1 MWVKF
6 ATLSTFREPAPAPP
20 FPLSVDLNQRPMA
33 EVAFIVCDPHLPL
46 GTDLQLSALII
57 MFSLF
62 FNPWFDSM
70 YNLSYLL
77 SPNYKVENSS
87 YAKRKK
93 SLIDQ
98 CQSN

>member
-1 MWVKF
+1 
-6 ATLSTFREPAPAPP
+6 
-20 FPLSVDLNQRPMA
+20 MA

-46 GTDLQLSALII
+46 GADPQLSALII
-57 MFSLF
+57 MFSLL

-77 SPNYKVENSS
+77 SPNYKVENLC